1 MALASKKQMTD
12 TMTMN
17 SSMNSFNT
25 TADTERLSAMNDL
38 KNDENH
44 YGSLKVKS
52 FESVGDSSATNNTGS
67 LNINDI
73 LQQIKV
79 ESQSHECMHDK
90 SLAEI

>member
-1 MALASKKQMTD
+1 
-12 TMTMN
+12 
-17 SSMNSFNT
+17 
-25 TADTERLSAMNDL
+25 MNDL
-38 KNDENH
+38 KNDGDH

-79 ESQSHECMHDK
+79 ESQSHECMHEK
-90 SLAEI
+90 SLAEIQNLRKQIQDLKVKMSKTEQDQLQ